1 MLHLQKNIH
10 IEILYPAYFLKFR
23 ISENGYTNLIKF
35 QRKINNVRVYI
46 TVDDLIIL
54 MLRPRS

>member
-10 IEILYPAYFLKFR
+10 IEILYPAYLLKFR